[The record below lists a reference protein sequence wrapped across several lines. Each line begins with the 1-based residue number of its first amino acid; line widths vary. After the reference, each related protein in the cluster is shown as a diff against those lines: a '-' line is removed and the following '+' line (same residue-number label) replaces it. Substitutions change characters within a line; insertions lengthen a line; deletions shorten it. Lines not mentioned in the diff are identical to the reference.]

1 MAPRPAGVFFRM
13 DSGETKKIACSS
25 GVQQGDPMGP
35 AMFWL
40 ALRPGLKRFREEFEG
55 EGVESFAYLDD
66 ISLGLIGVT
75 ANAVRAFLPSS
86 GEN

>member
-40 ALRPGLKRFREEFEG
+40 ALRPGLKRFRDAFEE
-55 EGVESFAYLDD
+55 EGVGAAAYMVDV
-66 ISLGLIGVT
+66 SLGVSSVT
-75 ANAVRAFLPSS
+75 AK
-86 GEN
+86 